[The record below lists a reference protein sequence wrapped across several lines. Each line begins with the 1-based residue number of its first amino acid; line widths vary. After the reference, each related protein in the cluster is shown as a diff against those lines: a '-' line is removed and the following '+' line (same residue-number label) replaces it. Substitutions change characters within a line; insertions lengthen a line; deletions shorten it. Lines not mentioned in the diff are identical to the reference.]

1 MTKANFTFD
10 LSVTP
15 MTLTFFRS
23 TIFFVNAIHSTIFYV
38 SLQNL
43 YQISISLIARMS
55 SKLGKIWR
63 ETRSWRPKWPIIGN
77 YFFNMHNIWKTGPD
91 S

>member
-1 MTKANFTFD
+1 
-10 LSVTP
+10 

-23 TIFFVNAIHSTIFYV
+23 TIFLGNAIHSTIFYV

-43 YQISISLIARMS
+43 YQVSISLIARMS
-55 SKLGKIWR
+55 LKLSKAQT
-63 ETRSWRPKWPIIGN
+63 ETRSWQPKWPIIGH
-77 YFFNMHNIWKTGPD
+77 YFFIMRNIWKTGPD